1 MATGESADS
10 WFAGCCVDA
19 GGWELS
25 PSADESVVSPR
36 EESLLEDDAD
46 SSVTSLPV
54 SAGVRSIV
62 ELPDV
67 LVGA

>member
-10 WFAGCCVDA
+10 WFAACCADA

-36 EESLLEDDAD
+36 DESLLEDAD

-67 LVGA
+67 PVGA